1 MGEGEVSPIK
11 KSFML
16 LLCFF
21 FLFEAVVPFQSV
33 VNNEAPHFPPSFHSL
48 FNHAQIHEHV
58 NCSEIAKGGASMQV
72 PAAANTSASPAPVI
86 SNKPSGRHVSY
97 EEIYKA
103 AKCSVLMDF
112 YREKRYLDKRRSIA
126 EKGEDIQI
134 IPVSAGGDGS
144 HALVRA
150 STSRL
155 LKEHGSASWS
165 AFFYQF
171 GVYGLTGVSSISTTI
186 ALYLGI
192 YHNRL
197 FLPIVPMGAAVTW
210 RLWGVL
216 EDVWNEQRYIDN
228 AAKLREERQGNP
240 MNAVVKRRRKL
251 DTTADEEAPATDLME

>member
-1 MGEGEVSPIK
+1 
-11 KSFML
+11 
-16 LLCFF
+16 
-21 FLFEAVVPFQSV
+21 
-33 VNNEAPHFPPSFHSL
+33 
-48 FNHAQIHEHV
+48 
-58 NCSEIAKGGASMQV
+58 MQV

-86 SNKPSGRHVSY
+86 TNKPSGRQIPY

-103 AKCSVLMDF
+103 AKCSVLTDF
-112 YREKRYLDKRRSIA
+112 YREKRYLDKRRIIA
-126 EKGEDIQI
+126 EKGENVQV
-134 IPVSAGGDGS
+134 IPVAADGDRPA
-144 HALVRA
+144 ALVRA

-165 AFFYQF
+165 AFLYQS
-171 GVYGLTGVSSISTTI
+171 GVYGLTGISSIGTTI

-197 FLPIVPMGAAVTW
+197 FLPVVPMAAAVTW

-251 DTTADEEAPATDLME
+251 DATTDEEEPVTDLME